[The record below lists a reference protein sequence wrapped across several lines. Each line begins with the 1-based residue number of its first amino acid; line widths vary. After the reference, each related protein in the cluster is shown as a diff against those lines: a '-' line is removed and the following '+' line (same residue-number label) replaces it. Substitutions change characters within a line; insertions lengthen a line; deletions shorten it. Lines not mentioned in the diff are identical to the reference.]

1 MTTFLKW
8 LKPFYEAGFIQL
20 LAASGTLLAVCVA
33 LWPHFNR
40 WRTRA
45 RMSVEIPKGYV
56 AEKLLPQSVGNFS
69 HDTESVYASVAK
81 LRVRNVGKTA
91 AVGVRVIATDF
102 YFSEPDKC
110 SLESNTE
117 TSLPPIDARV
127 DQLPAG
133 LTMCF
138 SVCGCSVHGNAISG
152 YRVGGAPGSSA
163 VTFGAG
169 QTSVKFTGDKPTL
182 RIGLHFVRLVVSA
195 DAVIPTTHFLAI
207 DVGDEVRLRFASAR
221 ERRTIRNADRERDAV
236 EVSRG

>member
-1 MTTFLKW
+1 MTAFLKW
-8 LKPFYEAGFIQL
+8 LKPFYEAGLIQL
-20 LAASGTLLAVCVA
+20 LAASGTLLAVGVA

-45 RMSVEIPKGYV
+45 RLSVEIPRGYV

-69 HDTESVYASVAK
+69 HDTESVYARVAK
-81 LRVRNVGKTA
+81 LRIRNIGKTA
-91 AVGVRVIATDF
+91 AVGIRVIATDF
-102 YFSEPDKC
+102 YFSELGKC

-117 TSLPPIDARV
+117 TSLPPLDGRV
-127 DQLPAG
+127 EQLPAG

-163 VTFGAG
+163 VTIAFG
-169 QTSVKFTGDKPTL
+169 QTLVKFTGDKPTL

-195 DAVIPTTHFLAI
+195 DAVVPSTHFLAI
-207 DVGDEVRLRFASAR
+207 DIGDEVRLRFATAE
-221 ERRTIRNADRERDAV
+221 ERRTIRSADRERDAV